1 MRIVAK
7 TDIGRVRDSNQDSY
21 AAGELPGGVAWAVVC
36 DGMGGAAGGNVASS
50 TAVKMIS
57 QQITAQYRDG
67 MSGNSIRNML
77 AAAVAAAN
85 VSIFDLAR
93 SNPELHGMGTTVVAA
108 ILSDHMARVAHV
120 GDSRAYKISAQGL
133 LQMTRDHSVVQ
144 ELVETGRLTPDEA
157 KAHPRKN
164 IITRAL
170 GVDET
175 VDIDFCEDGM
185 EPDDVLLLC
194 TDGLTNYLET
204 DEIFQIAKSSGY
216 YESAQQMVDLAN
228 QHGGGD
234 NITVVAITY

>member
-7 TDIGRVRDSNQDSY
+7 TDIGKVRESNQDSY

-36 DGMGGAAGGNVASS
+36 DGMGGAAGGSVASS

-57 QQITAQYRDG
+57 QHITAQYRDG
-67 MSGNSIRNML
+67 MSGNSIKNML
-77 AAAVAAAN
+77 ESAVAGAN
-85 VSIFDLAR
+85 VSIYDMAS
-93 SNPELHGMGTTVVAA
+93 SNRELHGMGTTVVAA
-108 ILSDHMARVAHV
+108 ILSDQMIRVVHV
-120 GDSRAYKISAQGL
+120 GDSRAYKISPSGVV
-133 LQMTRDHSVVQ
+133 QMTRDHSVVQ
-144 ELVETGRLTPDEA
+144 ELVETGKLTPNEA

-175 VDIDFCEDGM
+175 VDIDFCEERMGP
-185 EPDDVLLLC
+185 EDVLLLC
-194 TDGLTNYLET
+194 TDGLTNYLDT
-204 DEIFQIAKSSGY
+204 DEMLQITRSGGY

>member
-77 AAAVAAAN
+77 ASAVAAAN

-120 GDSRAYKISAQGL
+120 GDSRAYKISSEGL
-133 LQMTRDHSVVQ
+133 IQMTRDHSVVQ

-175 VDIDFCEDGM
+175 VDIDFCEDRM

-204 DEIFQIAKSSGY
+204 DEIFQIAKNSGY